1 MFIDSHAHLEMEEF
15 DGDREEVLRRALE
28 AGLTHIVT
36 VGTDLQSSGKAVR
49 LSENHPFVFSTVG
62 FHPHNAKDAD
72 SASMNALASLAKDH
86 RVVAWGEIGLDFF
99 WRHSSPQAQLEVFE
113 QQLDMAS
120 GLDLPVIIHSREA
133 NDEVLRVLKKRM
145 GSGKGV
151 IHCFSGDYDV
161 AMAFVD
167 MGYVISIPGT
177 VTYKNASVTHD
188 VVRKV
193 PLECLLVE
201 TDAPFL
207 APIPFRGK
215 RNEPAHVVHTVR
227 KIAELRHLDVQAV
240 AHATSENARRIFHI
254 PDGLPIHQ

>member
-36 VGTDLQSSGKAVR
+36 VGTDLQSSEKAVH
-49 LSENHPFVFSTVG
+49 LSENHPFVFPTVG

-72 SASMNALASLAKDH
+72 STSMNALASLAKNH

-99 WRHSSPQAQLEVFE
+99 WRHSPSQAQLAVFE

-120 GLDLPVIIHSREA
+120 DLSLPVIIHSREA
-133 NDEVLRVLKKRM
+133 NDDVLRVLKKRM

-151 IHCFSGDYDV
+151 IHCFSGNYDV

-167 MGYVISIPGT
+167 MGYLISIPGT
-177 VTYKNASVTHD
+177 VTYKNASVTQD
-188 VVRKV
+188 VARKV

-227 KIAELRHLDVQAV
+227 KIAELRHLDVQVV
-240 AHATSENARRIFHI
+240 AHATSQNARRIFHI
-254 PDGLPIHQ
+254 PDGHPFHQ